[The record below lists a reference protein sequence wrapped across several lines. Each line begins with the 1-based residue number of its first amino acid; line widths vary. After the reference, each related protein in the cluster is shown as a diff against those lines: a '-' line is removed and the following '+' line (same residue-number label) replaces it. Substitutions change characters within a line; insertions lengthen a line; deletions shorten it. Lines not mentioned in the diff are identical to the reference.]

1 MNEKKIY
8 EKILKENEKYYYTDI
23 KEIISNITEYKETTN
38 TENLSYMKESV
49 KKQNFILKKG
59 TNTRRKQR
67 NPD

>member
-49 KKQNFILKKG
+49 KKQNFYFKK
-59 TNTRRKQR
+59 R
-67 NPD
+67 NKYKEEAKKS